1 MGHPGTTQGVEH
13 GPCWNNTRHGT
24 WAMLEQ
30 HKVWNMGHAGT
41 TQGLENVHMF
51 HVILLKSAFFLV

>member
-1 MGHPGTTQGVEH
+1 
-13 GPCWNNTRHGT
+13 
-24 WAMLEQ
+24 MLEQ

-51 HVILLKSAFFLV
+51 HVIL